1 MKDYGSTRSPNA
13 PYQCFMGRW
22 EGLTKTF
29 GPDGAFLGCTAVHMD
44 VYWVDETT
52 WHLREEFDQLWET
65 QSRQV
70 YDGDFRV
77 EGNNCYAENALIKV
91 IGTALT
97 AHNYNFIIDSAVS
110 KSLVLN
116 NHYFLD
122 PDTRRIITHKMR
134 DGKTTIFQIQD
145 FVRILRPT

>member
-1 MKDYGSTRSPNA
+1 MKDYGSTRNPNY

-29 GPDGAFLGCTAVHMD
+29 DPQGNYLGCTPVHMD
-44 VYWVDETT
+44 CYWVAPNV
-52 WHLREEFDQLWET
+52 WHMDEEFDTLWET
-65 QSRQV
+65 QKRQM
-70 YDGDFRV
+70 YNTDFLV
-77 EGNNCYAENALIKV
+77 ECNTTSCENALVKV
-91 IGTALT
+91 MGVMLT
-97 AHNYNFIIDSAVS
+97 SYNYNFVIDSAVS

-145 FVRILRPT
+145 FVRVVRP